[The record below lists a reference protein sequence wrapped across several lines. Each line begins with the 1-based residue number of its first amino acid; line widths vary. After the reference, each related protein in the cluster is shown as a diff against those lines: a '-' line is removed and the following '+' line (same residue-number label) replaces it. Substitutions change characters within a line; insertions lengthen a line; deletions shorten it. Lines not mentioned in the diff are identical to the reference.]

1 MGIDALA
8 IVSLGR
14 RKKERKTY
22 RLYLSEDTIIPSVLS
37 KGARQNDTRL

>member
-1 MGIDALA
+1 MGRDALA

-22 RLYLSEDTIIPSVLS
+22 RLSIRKHNNSFSHVKGS
-37 KGARQNDTRL
+37 KTE